1 MHHVW
6 WMDLE
11 YCTYSQYHNFNGL
24 IGIHGSLVYFVILL
38 NVFVISNELCH
49 LLRLFQYLSPLIC
62 DTFIHQY
69 PFTHTP
75 DACTYPPMYV
85 YTVYIHGC
93 TFNSKTMITVWN
105 SVVIC
110 FSFIWVCVL
119 FQYLCVVLQWM
130 STLWFSVKNH
140 FNNFHMNFYRYGMES
155 CCYFFLV
162 FWYKNNSSYIGF
174 NGRHMPILIQVLW

>member
-119 FQYLCVVLQWM
+119 FHNICVWFYNGWVLYGSLLKIISITFIWIFIDM
-130 STLWFSVKNH
+130 VWNH
-140 FNNFHMNFYRYGMES
+140 AVIS
-155 CCYFFLV
+155 SLFFGT
-162 FWYKNNSSYIGF
+162 KIT
-174 NGRHMPILIQVLW
+174 HHILGSMVGICQF